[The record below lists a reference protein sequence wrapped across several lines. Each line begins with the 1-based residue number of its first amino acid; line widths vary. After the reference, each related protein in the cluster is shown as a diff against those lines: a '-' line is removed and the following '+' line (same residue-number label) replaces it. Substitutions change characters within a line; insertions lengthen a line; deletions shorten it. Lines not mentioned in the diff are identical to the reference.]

1 MFGLVTFASAA
12 REALPLTA
20 MDAPGKRA
28 AHAAIAAC
36 AAGGNTDLEAGVT
49 MAVGMF
55 AGRVGRVGGA
65 GSATQYVLLLT
76 DGQANVGCTERSG
89 IAASLRASLGALGGG
104 GGSGGAGPLTL
115 STFGFGTD
123 ADAVLMQDLASAADG
138 MYYFIADMGA
148 IPIAFS
154 EALGEAMSVALRNV
168 VVEIRITPP
177 GGGARLAEVYM
188 EQGVTIDGGVARVS
202 LGSMTAASRRDVL
215 FAVTL
220 PALPGPAPAPTPFVT
235 VTVSYELPAA
245 GAQPP
250 GALLLL
256 RTYGAASRPAAAAV
270 VAAPPE
276 REHAV
281 QRLRVTAARALR
293 AAKASADRGDLG
305 SARAALAEATAA
317 AARCA
322 YPDDPLVAQVR
333 VDLAAAADGLRSR
346 EVFETRG
353 AHALGT
359 LQMSHALQRADTRG
373 MRSGAG
379 ASVYS
384 TMEQR
389 ATRSIMSAR
398 VDAAMGSGGGGGGGG
413 DVTAGH
419 PMHSGTDMFGGGHA
433 FAFAP
438 PERRRGGGQW
448 LSSPPQADFAVLS
461 AAAAAAAAVDP
472 APVLGALAGPDAAAA
487 AAAATT
493 TGAATTAAAVAS
505 AAATPPPP
513 PAATPDA

>member
-1 MFGLVTFASAA
+1 MRTLQPRQQHPPPSQLVLTPRPPRRCTAVVDLLGAGDVFGLVTFASAA

-36 AAGGNTDLEAGVT
+36 AAGGNTALEAGVT

-104 GGSGGAGPLTL
+104 GSGGAGPLTL

-123 ADAVLMQDLASAADG
+123 ADAALMQDLASAADG

-256 RTYGAASRPAAAAV
+256 STIAL
-270 VAAPPE
+270 
-276 REHAV
+276 
-281 QRLRVTAARALR
+281 LRWL
-293 AAKASADRGDLG
+293 S
-305 SARAALAEATAA
+305 
-317 AARCA
+317 
-322 YPDDPLVAQVR
+322 PLIP
-333 VDLAAAADGLRSR
+333 LAAGPLPIPFFFGVLAGEEPIDHTQKNVLREGGEGRGVAMGDYDGDGTEDNYTNGNPALLN
-346 EVFETRG
+346 VD
-353 AHALGT
+353 ALGG
-359 LQMSHALQRADTRG
+359 LQTVGS
-373 MRSGAG
+373 
-379 ASVYS
+379 
-384 TMEQR
+384 
-389 ATRSIMSAR
+389 SITVVWNFLLS
-398 VDAAMGSGGGGGGGG
+398 DAEVM
-413 DVTAGH
+413 
-419 PMHSGTDMFGGGHA
+419 
-433 FAFAP
+433 
-438 PERRRGGGQW
+438 
-448 LSSPPQADFAVLS
+448 
-461 AAAAAAAAVDP
+461 
-472 APVLGALAGPDAAAA
+472 
-487 AAAATT
+487 
-493 TGAATTAAAVAS
+493 AVAS
-505 AAATPPPP
+505 AIPSVGGTITVRHNAL
-513 PAATPDA
+513 